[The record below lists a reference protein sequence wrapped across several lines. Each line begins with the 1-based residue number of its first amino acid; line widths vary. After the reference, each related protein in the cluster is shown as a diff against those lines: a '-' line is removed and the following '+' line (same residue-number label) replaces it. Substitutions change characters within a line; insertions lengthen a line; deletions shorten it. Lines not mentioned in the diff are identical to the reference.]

1 MKNKENIIQSN
12 VLGFAAVEREIT
24 RRIQTEIYKVGQRLP
39 AEREFQKEFGLSRPT
54 ISKALSQVEAK
65 GLVERSR
72 GRGTFVKAKSA
83 LVPGNSGEH
92 RAKTAIRVVMPGNGG
107 ERLTVDHGVFEGLH
121 DIVAPLGV
129 DTVVDFF
136 KSPDDLLEILRRFR
150 NEPDGGLAI
159 WPAANLEV
167 ELALGQIAAD
177 GIPLVLIDRYLKS
190 FACDYVVNDN
200 VEGAAAMVRH
210 LIGLGHQR
218 ILYVSLATYSSSL
231 GYRLGGVVKEMALA
245 GLHLDDNNIVILPP
259 ERYDSMDKQRVER
272 KSTIRTLL
280 KKALKEANPP
290 TAIFASNDMLAIEI
304 ISVLTEMNIEV
315 PQKISVAGF
324 DNIDAAQYCA
334 VPLTT
339 VAQDFHR
346 MGVLAGKVLLHRMD
360 VANNPY
366 PKVSDGFIHER
377 IEPQMIIRNST
388 EKITVKH

>member
-1 MKNKENIIQSN
+1 
-12 VLGFAAVEREIT
+12 
-24 RRIQTEIYKVGQRLP
+24 
-39 AEREFQKEFGLSRPT
+39 
-54 ISKALSQVEAK
+54 
-65 GLVERSR
+65 
-72 GRGTFVKAKSA
+72 
-83 LVPGNSGEH
+83 
-92 RAKTAIRVVMPGNGG
+92 
-107 ERLTVDHGVFEGLH
+107 
-121 DIVAPLGV
+121 
-129 DTVVDFF
+129 
-136 KSPDDLLEILRRFR
+136 
-150 NEPDGGLAI
+150 
-159 WPAANLEV
+159 
-167 ELALGQIAAD
+167 
-177 GIPLVLIDRYLKS
+177 
-190 FACDYVVNDN
+190 
-200 VEGAAAMVRH
+200 
-210 LIGLGHQR
+210 
-218 ILYVSLATYSSSL
+218 L